1 MIEDTYTEDLAEE
14 MRQRLTLAGTTIADT
29 GTLITWEYEGGGW
42 HSAVLTDPLAGLDG
56 QWSTTVPGF
65 HDLSTPEL
73 FDTLADPAVAGVYV
87 HSTRS
92 HDVKRIR

>member
-1 MIEDTYTEDLAEE
+1 MLEDTYTEDLAEE
-14 MRQRLTLAGTTIADT
+14 MRQRLTLAGTTIADA
-29 GTLITWEYEGGGW
+29 GTIISWEYEGGDW
-42 HSAVLTDPLAGLDG
+42 HSAVLTDPLVG
-56 QWSTTVPGF
+56 QWSDIRYF

-92 HDVKRIR
+92 PAVKRIR

>member
-14 MRQRLTLAGTTIADT
+14 MRQRLTLASTTIADA
-29 GTLITWEYEGGGW
+29 GTIITWEHESRGW

-56 QWSTTVPGF
+56 QWSTTVPGC
-65 HDLSTPEL
+65 HALSPSEL
-73 FDTLADPAVAGVYV
+73 FNTLADPAVAGVYV

-92 HDVKRIR
+92 PDIKRIR

>member
-1 MIEDTYTEDLAEE
+1 MLEDTYTEDLAEE
-14 MRQRLTLAGTTIADT
+14 MRQRLTLAGTTIADA
-29 GTLITWEYEGGGW
+29 GTIITWEYEGGGW
-42 HSAVLTDPLAGLDG
+42 HSAVLTDPLVG
-56 QWSTTVPGF
+56 QWSATVPDF

-92 HDVKRIR
+92 PDVKRIR

>member
-1 MIEDTYTEDLAEE
+1 MLEDTYTEDLAEE
-14 MRQRLTLAGTTIADT
+14 MRQRLTLASTTIADA
-29 GTLITWEYEGGGW
+29 GTIITWEHESRGW
-42 HSAVLTDPLAGLDG
+42 HSAVLTDPLDG
-56 QWSTTVPGF
+56 RWSTNVPGF

-92 HDVKRIR
+92 PDIKRIR

>member
-1 MIEDTYTEDLAEE
+1 MIEDRYTEDLAEE
-14 MRQRLTLAGTTIADT
+14 MRQRLTLAGTTIADA
-29 GTLITWEYEGGGW
+29 GTLITWEYEGVRR

-73 FDTLADPAVAGVYV
+73 FNILSDPAVAGVYV

-92 HDVKRIR
+92 PDVKRIR

>member
-14 MRQRLTLAGTTIADT
+14 MRQRLTLAGTTIADA

-42 HSAVLTDPLAGLDG
+42 YSAVLTDPLAGLDG

-73 FDTLADPAVAGVYV
+73 FNILADPAVAGVYV

-92 HDVKRIR
+92 PDVKRIR

>member
-1 MIEDTYTEDLAEE
+1 MLEDTYTEDLAEE
-14 MRQRLTLAGTTIADT
+14 MRQRLTLAGTTIADA
-29 GTLITWEYEGGGW
+29 GTIITWEYEGGGW

-73 FDTLADPAVAGVYV
+73 FNTLTDPAVAGVYV
-87 HSTRS
+87 HSIRS
-92 HDVKRIR
+92 PDVKRIR